1 MNKLGSYV
9 QKLMTIVID
18 GEQDEFVRRMAF
30 DELKKLKGNIEEF
43 IIANDLD
50 FDEVKVKETEKIL
63 LQEKEN
69 GKNTKRKR

>member
-1 MNKLGSYV
+1 MNKLGAYV

-30 DELKKLKGNIEEF
+30 DELKKLKGNFEEF

>member
-1 MNKLGSYV
+1 MNKLGAYV

-69 GKNTKRKR
+69 GKNTK

>member
-1 MNKLGSYV
+1 MNKLGAYV

-18 GEQDEFVRRMAF
+18 GEQDEFIRRMAF

-69 GKNTKRKR
+69 GKNTK

>member
-1 MNKLGSYV
+1 MNKLGAYV

-69 GKNTKRKR
+69 GKNTEWKR

>member
-1 MNKLGSYV
+1 MNKLGAYV

>member
-1 MNKLGSYV
+1 MNKLGAYV

-69 GKNTKRKR
+69 GKNTE